1 MEPRRVD
8 SPARKLMA
16 GQKIMERTII
26 LFDCAAR
33 DRMHDGGKAEMWWVR
48 TGGHSRMCHR

>member
-1 MEPRRVD
+1 MEPRRGD

-33 DRMHDGGKAEMWWVR
+33 DRMHDGGKAEMVGDNRVTRRALVR
-48 TGGHSRMCHR
+48 